1 MKIGTHEISNKE
13 WVLGGILVIVLVV
26 FGIMS
31 CPKKQAVTT
40 IPAINAAQQAME
52 TQFKAQ
58 IADRDTQIK
67 DAKARLI
74 ASEGRY
80 SVLVDKYVNLQKE
93 KDNVKAPITNAE
105 TRDRFTALGYPPLP
119 VK

>member
-1 MKIGTHEISNKE
+1 MKIGTYEIPNRIA
-13 WVLGGILVIVLVV
+13 ILVGVLIIVLAV

-31 CPKKQAVTT
+31 CPKKQVITT

-58 IADRDTQIK
+58 IADRDVQIK

-80 SVLVDKYVNLQKE
+80 SALVIKYVDLQRE
-93 KDNVKAPITNAE
+93 KDNVKPPITNAE
-105 TRDRFTALGYPPLP
+105 TRDRFTALGYPPLAA
-119 VK
+119 K